1 VRVYLS
7 TEGTYPFVLGG
18 VSTWVDMLVHGLP
31 HHHFDIGAVV
41 DNPHY
46 RTAYLPPANVTI
58 QPLPLWG
65 LELAEEYLPHPD
77 AWRRS
82 WRTSPS
88 IVRHRFLPPWE
99 RLVNCMAAPEADPLA
114 LGDALASV
122 AHFAESHDLRR
133 ALADAGTWA
142 VLLDRLMANPIQA
155 RCGLAPAMAFART
168 LYRYLLPLTVPI
180 PVSDLSHSSAAAL
193 CALPAIVAKYRYGTP
208 MVLTEHGIYLRER
221 LLALSA
227 EPFGT
232 KLLFANFYRAVSEL
246 AYREADLLTPVCAYN
261 AGWEETLGV
270 ERDRIR
276 VIHNG
281 VDPDRIAVR
290 PEPDGPATIGFVGRI
305 DPLKDV
311 LTLIQA
317 FAHVHV
323 VLPDARLRLW
333 GPATSPEYMTLCRT
347 AVTELGLSDAV
358 TFEGPT
364 DDPASAYAACHM
376 IALSSISE
384 AFPYTVV
391 EAMLARRPVVAT
403 AVGGV
408 TEALEGT
415 TCRGVPLVVEPG
427 DPRAMAAAL
436 VAVLGAP
443 AAERDRVGGELRDR
457 ALSSFTARHLL
468 DAYDA
473 VYHELAGPEAVTS
486 GPPAAPSWTDRVP
499 VPSHDPVPIA
509 VPDPV
514 GSATVA
520 GVMS

>member
-31 HHHFDIGAVV
+31 HHQFDIGAVV

-46 RTAYLPPANVTI
+46 RMAYRPPPNVTI

-99 RLVNCMAAPEADPLA
+99 RLVNCLAAPEADPLA
-114 LGDALASV
+114 LGDALSSV

-142 VLLDRLMANPIQA
+142 VLLDRLLANPIQA
-155 RCGLAPAMAFART
+155 RCGLAPAMTFART

-208 MVLTEHGIYLRER
+208 LVLTEHGIYLRER
-221 LLALSA
+221 LLALST
-227 EPFGT
+227 EPFGS
-232 KLLFANFYRAVSEL
+232 KLLFSNFYRAVSEL
-246 AYREADLLTPVCAYN
+246 SYREADVLTPVCAYN
-261 AGWEETLGV
+261 AAWEERLGV
-270 ERDRIR
+270 ERARIR

-281 VDPDRIAVR
+281 VDPDRIEVR
-290 PEPDGPATIGFVGRI
+290 PEPEGPPTIGFVGRI

-311 LTLIQA
+311 LTLIRS
-317 FAHVHV
+317 FAHVHN

-333 GPATSPEYMTLCRT
+333 GPSTSPDYMELCLA
-347 AVTELGLSDAV
+347 AVSELGLSGAV

-364 DDPASAYAACHM
+364 VDPASAYAASHVV
-376 IALSSISE
+376 ALSSISE

-408 TEALEGT
+408 SEALEGAV
-415 TCRGVPLVVEPG
+415 CQGVPLLVEPG
-427 DPRAMAAAL
+427 DPRAMAGAL

-443 AAERDRVGGELRDR
+443 AGERHRVGSELRDK
-457 ALSSFTARHLL
+457 ALSLFTARQLL
-468 DAYDA
+468 DAYDNI
-473 VYHELAGPEAVTS
+473 YQELAAPETTAPV
-486 GPPAAPSWTDRVP
+486 PPAAAKWSLDAAD
-499 VPSHDPVPIA
+499 DPA
-509 VPDPV
+509 VK
-514 GSATVA
+514 TLVA
-520 GVMS
+520 EAVS